1 MKKYMLSTVLAAAV
15 LFTPTIADAA
25 LGDQTL
31 KQGMRHSDVTEL
43 QQWLKGKGH
52 LNGLVDGI
60 FGQVTAKAVRSYQNS
75 AGIGVDGIAGPQTFR
90 AMGIGNSSVNAS
102 ASASNQVEFS
112 RTLRQ
117 GARGNDVRQLQQT
130 LKSKGHHNGSI
141 DGIFGPVT
149 ASSVRSFQRSA
160 GIGVDGIAGPQTF
173 TALNG
178 GSVKSATSNGS
189 SSKTSSNSSAGF
201 TDKLVSNARN
211 YIGSPYAW
219 GGTSPSGFDCSGYL
233 QFVFNKA
240 GKSIPRTVASIY
252 SASTKVSSPSVGD
265 LVFFET
271 YTSGPSHAGIYLG
284 GGQFIHAGSSTGV
297 TVSNMNTSYWSQ
309 RYLGA
314 GRVN

>member
-1 MKKYMLSTVLAAAV
+1 MKKYLLSTALAAAV
-15 LFTPTIADAA
+15 LFTPAAADAA

-31 KQGMRHSDVTEL
+31 KQGMHHADVTEL
-43 QQWLKGKGH
+43 QQWLKGEGFLH
-52 LNGLVDGI
+52 GSIDGI
-60 FGQVTAKAVRSYQNS
+60 FGPVTAKAVRSYQNS
-75 AGIGVDGIAGPQTFR
+75 TGIGADGIAGPQTFR
-90 AMGIGNSSVNAS
+90 SMGIETSSVNAS
-102 ASASNQVEFS
+102 ASAPNQAAFS

-130 LKSKGHHNGSI
+130 LKRKGHHSGSI
-141 DGIFGPVT
+141 DGAFGPVT

-160 GIGVDGIAGPQTF
+160 GIGADGIAGPQTF
-173 TALNG
+173 SALSSGN
-178 GSVKSATSNGS
+178 VKSSTSS
-189 SSKTSSNSSAGF
+189 QTTSNSSAGF

-211 YIGSPYAW
+211 YIGSPYVW

-233 QFVFNKA
+233 QYVFNKA

-252 SASTKVSSPSVGD
+252 KASSKVSNPSVGD

-297 TVSNMNTSYWSQ
+297 TIANMSSSYWKQ

-314 GRVN
+314 GRLS